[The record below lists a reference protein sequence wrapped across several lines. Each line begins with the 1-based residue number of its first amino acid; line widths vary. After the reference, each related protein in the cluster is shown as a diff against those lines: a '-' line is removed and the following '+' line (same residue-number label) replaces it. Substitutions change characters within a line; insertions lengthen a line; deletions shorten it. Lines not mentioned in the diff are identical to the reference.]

1 MNISSKK
8 GETIILLQSAMRRAG
23 HNPTDVEIVTI
34 INKYENE
41 SGSIDL
47 KVVII
52 STIIIT

>member
-1 MNISSKK
+1 
-8 GETIILLQSAMRRAG
+8 MRRAG

-52 STIIIT
+52 FTMIIT